1 MQNILLVCAAGM
13 STSMLVKRM
22 LEQAENI
29 KAQVNINALAI
40 SEAKEKIKNNEVDVV
55 LLGPQVRFQKK
66 EIEEV
71 AQGKIPVAVID
82 MKYYGQMDGKAV
94 LESALAFSHL
104 SPLSCGYF
112 RCCPGLLRLKN
123 TMTLINYYE

>member
-94 LESALAFSHL
+94 LESALA
-104 SPLSCGYF
+104 
-112 RCCPGLLRLKN
+112 LLAN
-123 TMTLINYYE
+123 Q

>member
-71 AQGKIPVAVID
+71 AQE
-82 MKYYGQMDGKAV
+82 KY
-94 LESALAFSHL
+94 
-104 SPLSCGYF
+104 PW
-112 RCCPGLLRLKN
+112 R
-123 TMTLINYYE
+123 